1 MPTQPSLL
9 AACWTSA
16 GNAVT
21 FRGLTTSP
29 VDIRTRIEA
38 VAEAGYTGFGL
49 TREDLVVA
57 RETVGLSAVAT
68 MLADNGIETVQL
80 EWITNWWTAG
90 ETRRASDEVRHDL
103 FDACPVLGV
112 DNIKVGADDDGVP
125 VSYDQ
130 LCHGFD
136 VLATDAARVG
146 VKIGFEN
153 TPFSHHVK
161 TTEQAIRFIT
171 DVANPNGGLV
181 VDIWHAQRGGTP
193 YADIPRLLPL
203 RYVVGVELDDG
214 HPVTQGPDLADT
226 FDNRLVC
233 GTGAFDVVSFV
244 RAIDDLGWT
253 GPYGIEHMSVES
265 RRQPIDVT
273 PREARDGALACLA
286 AARQSGPS
294 AVGS

>member
-181 VDIWHAQRGGTP
+181 VDIWHAQRGGT
-193 YADIPRLLPL
+193 LPMPTS
-203 RYVVGVELDDG
+203 RGCS
-214 HPVTQGPDLADT
+214 PSDT
-226 FDNRLVC
+226 SSGSSSTTATR
-233 GTGAFDVVSFV
+233 
-244 RAIDDLGWT
+244 
-253 GPYGIEHMSVES
+253 S
-265 RRQPIDVT
+265 RRGLTWPT
-273 PREARDGALACLA
+273 HSTTAWSAEP
-286 AARQSGPS
+286 GPS
-294 AVGS
+294 TSSRSSARSTTSAGRDRTGLSTCRLSRGDSPST